1 MSATYLENIQKAYF
15 DFFKMD
21 PDYPIIIVGID
32 DLDFENDPK
41 AFEQLNQLLHQPY
54 KDGVHYL
61 NLTITP

>member
-32 DLDFENDPK
+32 DLDFENDPL
-41 AFEQLNQLLHQPY
+41 AFNQLNQLLHQTY
-54 KDGVHYL
+54 NNGVHYL
-61 NLTITP
+61 NLTVTP

>member
-1 MSATYLENIQKAYF
+1 
-15 DFFKMD
+15 MD